1 MQKTSLPGDGSKEEV
16 IKHDFV
22 HCIHEDKCKTDI
34 YLNKI
39 LFLNFIN
46 YTLLFVNILIKIKY
60 SEYNIEYLVNLR
72 DLCVFQIREYLL
84 IFMFSQSWI
93 PRISSISHSTMKAN
107 NLYFFL
113 ILSLFTFSAL
123 PASCI
128 NLPPA
133 ISVLI
138 SGVNCTCSGLC
149 NGSAVATPAGGT
161 APYTYSWSAG
171 GSTTN
176 SANNLCVGTYTCV
189 VTDATATSASSTV
202 TITSPTALGVTI
214 TSVKSS
220 CTAPTGTATAAV
232 TGGTSPFAYSWSPNP
247 GAGQGT
253 ASASGLAV
261 GTYTLL
267 VTDKNGCTATGNVSI
282 TTPAAPTASITSTLN
297 IYCFGACTGSAT
309 VTATGGTSPFTYSWS
324 PSGGSQNKA
333 SGLCAGTYTV
343 VVMDH
348 NGCGATCVANISQN
362 SALAVTPSTTNAS
375 CSTCTNGTATLT
387 PAGGNTP
394 YTYSWSPTNATTKTD
409 TGLAPGTYTCCV
421 TDAAACTVC
430 DYAIT
435 VNYSAGIAE
444 HVNNAFFRAWPNPFE
459 NTIQVETGMLVPEGE
474 FILYTMIGTEIVH
487 VKIQSE
493 SMELTFPE
501 LPSGMYLLRLR
512 TRQGDFVRKLSRE

>member
-1 MQKTSLPGDGSKEEV
+1 
-16 IKHDFV
+16 
-22 HCIHEDKCKTDI
+22 
-34 YLNKI
+34 
-39 LFLNFIN
+39 
-46 YTLLFVNILIKIKY
+46 
-60 SEYNIEYLVNLR
+60 
-72 DLCVFQIREYLL
+72 
-84 IFMFSQSWI
+84 MFSQALLFKNQLY
-93 PRISSISHSTMKAN
+93 ISFCMKPTS
-107 NLYFFL
+107 LFIL
-113 ILSLFTFSAL
+113 ITLFLFTFSATSAPGNTL
-123 PASCI
+123 
-128 NLPPA
+128 LPA

-138 SGVNCTCSGLC
+138 SGTNCTCSGLC

-161 APYTYSWSAG
+161 APYTYSWSVG

-176 SANNLCVGTYTCV
+176 SANSLCPGTYTCV

-202 TITSPTALGVTI
+202 TITAPTALGVTI

-232 TGGTSPFAYSWSPNP
+232 TGGTTPFAYSWSPNP

-261 GTYTLL
+261 GTYTLV
-267 VTDKNGCTATGNVSI
+267 VTDKNGCTTTGNVSI
-282 TTPAAPTASITSTLN
+282 TTPASPTASITSTLN

-324 PSGGSQNKA
+324 PSGGNQNKA

-348 NGCGATCVANISQN
+348 NGCGATCIANISQN
-362 SALAVTPSTTNAS
+362 SALAVTPSSTNAS

-387 PAGGNTP
+387 PSGGNTP
-394 YTYSWSPTNATTKTD
+394 YTYSWTPTNATTKTD

-435 VNYSAGIAE
+435 VNYSAGISE
-444 HVNNAFFRAWPNPFE
+444 YQNDAFFKAWPNPFE
-459 NTIQVETGMLVPEGE
+459 NTILVKTGNLVPEGE
-474 FILYTMIGTEIVH
+474 FILCTMIGTEIKH
-487 VKIQSE
+487 VKIQSQ
-493 SMELTFPE
+493 SMELAVPE

-512 TRQGDFVRKLSRE
+512 TKQGNFVRMLSKE